1 MLFVLERDV
10 RKDMFA
16 RNVVENVLNNSR
28 YQVFIKK
35 ARSKCNEKAVSK
47 QQKCILSSIFTV
59 SVITVGWNVLSWM

>member
-35 ARSKCNEKAVSK
+35 RGANAMKRAVSK
-47 QQKCILSSIFTV
+47 QPKCILSSRFTV
-59 SVITVGWNVLSWM
+59 SVIAVGWNVLSWR

>member
-35 ARSKCNEKAVSK
+35 ARSKFNEKAVSK

-59 SVITVGWNVLSWM
+59 SFTAVGWNVLSWR